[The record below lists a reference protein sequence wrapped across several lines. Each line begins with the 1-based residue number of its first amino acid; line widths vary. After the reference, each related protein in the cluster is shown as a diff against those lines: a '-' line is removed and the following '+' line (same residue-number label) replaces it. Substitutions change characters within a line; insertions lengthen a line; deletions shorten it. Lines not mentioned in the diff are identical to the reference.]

1 MRIHDIDCD
10 LDEDCMCP
18 ASLDAESQEMI
29 PMGLLIGIDPGVSG
43 AIAVVG
49 GGQVACYE
57 MPAVEINGKRRV
69 DPAGLHGVLAG
80 ILAAGDCMAILEHV
94 QGVQGTGAT
103 SAFSFGRSF
112 GIVEGVLAG
121 MAIPHTLVRPQVWT
135 KALGVSRDKGS
146 HRAAAARLWPKHAD
160 LFSRVKDDG
169 RADAAL
175 LCHWYERCHGAT
187 TLG

>member
-1 MRIHDIDCD
+1 M
-10 LDEDCMCP
+10 
-18 ASLDAESQEMI
+18 S
-29 PMGLLIGIDPGVSG
+29 LLIGIDPGVSG

-49 GGQVACYE
+49 GGQVACLE
-57 MPAVEINGKRRV
+57 MPTVEINGKRRV
-69 DPAGLHGVLAG
+69 DPAGLTVALMALADG
-80 ILAAGDCMAILEHV
+80 GHRIRMAVLEHV

-112 GIVEGVLAG
+112 GVVEGVLAG

-160 LFSRVKDDG
+160 LFARVKDDG

-175 LCHWYERCHGAT
+175 LCHWYERCHGAAT
-187 TLG
+187 VG